1 MQKNIEADIARK
13 IISLDAAVQQ
23 TKELKNCGNKIV
35 FTNGVFDILHA
46 GHIRSLAQAAA
57 CGDFLIVG
65 LNADS
70 SVKRLKG
77 NARPIIP
84 QAERAFLLAALSFV
98 DAIVLF
104 EEDTPVKLISAILP
118 DVLVKSADYK
128 PEHIAGAKEVIANGG
143 EVKIMP
149 FVEGLS
155 STTIIEKIKQSEE

>member
-1 MQKNIEADIARK
+1 MQKNIEAAIARK
-13 IISLDAAVQQ
+13 IISLEAAVQQ
-23 TKELKNCGNKIV
+23 TKELKNSGKKIV

-84 QAERAFLLAALSFV
+84 QAERAFLLAALFFV
-98 DAIVLF
+98 YAIVLF

-128 PEHIAGAKEVIANGG
+128 PENIAGAKEVIANGG

-155 STTIIEKIKQSEE
+155 STTIIEKIKQSED